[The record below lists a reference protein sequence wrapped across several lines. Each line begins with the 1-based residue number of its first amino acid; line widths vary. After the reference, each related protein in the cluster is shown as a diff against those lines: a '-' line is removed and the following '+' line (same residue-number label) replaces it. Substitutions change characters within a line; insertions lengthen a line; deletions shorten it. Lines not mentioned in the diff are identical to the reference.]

1 MAKNNIPVYS
11 IDKFKRKPSPFSQ
24 FQIEVFDADRHF
36 EVQYPHRHDF
46 FEILFLTKGSG
57 IHIIDFKEY
66 QITEHSLFFLSPGQ
80 IHSIEFSKDI
90 EGYIFLFTPEFY
102 LLNKQNK
109 HKLLEFPFFY
119 HLGENQPPIYLK
131 EEIDISFLTDVFK
144 KGCKEITIE
153 DESTPDMITALLD
166 LVLTSSKR
174 LYPLTEHVISTKSGH
189 LLVKKFKQ
197 HIEENYQNNFSVSDY
212 ANLLNITPSHLTE
225 TVKSVTGRTSTD
237 FIYDKITLEIKR
249 LLLYSDLSATEIA
262 LELNF
267 NDQSYFTKYFKRQ
280 SGYTPKQF
288 RTQSQDS
295 TIST

>member
-1 MAKNNIPVYS
+1 MSKKSIPVYS
-11 IDKFKRKPSPFSQ
+11 IDKFKRSPSPFSQ

-66 QITEHSLFFLSPGQ
+66 QITENSIFFLSPGQ

-119 HLGENQPPIYLK
+119 HLGESQPPIYLK
-131 EEIDISFLTDVFK
+131 GEVDISFLTDLFK
-144 KGCKEITIE
+144 KGCKEIKLA
-153 DESTPDMITALLD
+153 DDNTPEMISALLD

-174 LYPLTEHVISTKSGH
+174 LYPTTGNVISTKSGH

-197 HIEENYQNNFSVSDY
+197 LIEENYQNNLSVSQY
-212 ANLLNITPSHLTE
+212 ANQLHITASHLTE

-237 FIYDKITLEIKR
+237 FINDKITLEIKR

-262 LELNF
+262 LQLNF
-267 NDQSYFTKYFKRQ
+267 NDQSYFTKYFKKHT
-280 SGYTPKQF
+280 GDTPKQF
-288 RTQSQDS
+288 RNKSIKS
-295 TIST
+295 T

>member
-1 MAKNNIPVYS
+1 MSKTNIPVYS

-66 QITEHSLFFLSPGQ
+66 EISANSIFFLSPGQ

-109 HKLLEFPFFY
+109 NKLLEFPFFY
-119 HLGENQPPIYLK
+119 HLEENQPPIYLK
-131 EEIDISFLTDVFK
+131 EQSDIDFFTDLFK
-144 KGCKEITIE
+144 KGSIEISLE
-153 DESTPDMITALLD
+153 HDETPEIVSALLD
-166 LVLTSSKR
+166 LVLLTSKR
-174 LYPLTEHVISTKSGH
+174 LYPSQEKVISQKKGH

-197 HIEENYQNNFSVSDY
+197 LIEENYHSNFSVADY
-212 ANLLNITPSHLTE
+212 AELLHITPNHLTE

-237 FIYDKITLEIKR
+237 FINDKSILEIKR
-249 LLLYSDLSATEIA
+249 LLLFSDLSATEVA
-262 LELNF
+262 LQLNF
-267 NDQSYFTKYFKRQ
+267 NDQSYFTKYFKKHT
-280 SGYTPKQF
+280 GLTPKQF
-288 RTQSQDS
+288 RTQTTPLSE
-295 TIST
+295 

>member
-1 MAKNNIPVYS
+1 MSKKNIPVYS

-24 FQIEVFDADRHF
+24 FQIEPFDADRHF

-66 QITEHSLFFLSPGQ
+66 QIAENSIFFLSPGQ

-119 HLGENQPPIYLK
+119 HLGENQPPIYLDK
-131 EEIDISFLTDVFK
+131 EIDIVFLTDLFK
-144 KGCKEITIE
+144 KGCEEIRIG
-153 DESTPDMITALLD
+153 DENTPEMISSLLD
-166 LVLTSSKR
+166 LLLTSSKR
-174 LYPLTEHVISTKSGH
+174 LYPSTEKVISSKPGH

-197 HIEENYQNNFSVSDY
+197 YIEENYHNNFSVADY

-225 TVKSVTGRTSTD
+225 TVKAVTGRTSTD
-237 FIYDKITLEIKR
+237 FINDKITLEIKR
-249 LLLYSDLSATEIA
+249 LLLFSDLSATEIA
-262 LELNF
+262 TQLNF
-267 NDQSYFTKYFKRQ
+267 NDQSYFTKYFKKHT
-280 SGYTPKQF
+280 GLTPKQF
-288 RTQSQDS
+288 RTQN
-295 TIST
+295 

>member
-1 MAKNNIPVYS
+1 MAKTNIPVYS

-24 FQIEVFDADRHF
+24 FQIELFDADRHF

-66 QITEHSLFFLSPGQ
+66 EITENSLFFLSPGQ

-119 HLGENQPPIYLK
+119 HLGENQSPIYLTQ
-131 EEIDISFLTDVFK
+131 EVDITFLTDLFK
-144 KGCKEITIE
+144 KGCKEITLE
-153 DESTPDMITALLD
+153 DDNTSEMISALLD
-166 LVLTSSKR
+166 LVLLSSKR
-174 LYPLTEHVISTKSGH
+174 LYPKTENVSSTKSGH

-197 HIEENYQNNFSVSDY
+197 HIEENYQNNFSVADY
-212 ANLLNITPSHLTE
+212 ASLLNITPSHLTE
-225 TVKSVTGRTSTD
+225 TVKSLTGRTSGN
-237 FIYDKITLEIKR
+237 FINDKIILEIKR
-249 LLLYSDLSATEIA
+249 LLLFSDLSATEIA

-267 NDQSYFTKYFKRQ
+267 NDQSYFTKYFKKHT
-280 SGYTPKQF
+280 GVTPKQF
-288 RTQSQDS
+288 RANS
-295 TIST
+295 